1 MTAHPARLREA
12 RESSYSSR
20 ARVVAYLNEQSLN
33 VAQAPH
39 PNHRKVWLTQQ
50 SGPLPE
56 GEGEGRARRHG
67 LRRNLNP
74 RSISTDS
81 VKLLR
86 MLPEGEGSPRAHAMF
101 RIHTRI
107 VQTPAT
113 AGCRPAWRM

>member
-56 GEGEGRARRHG
+56 GEGEGRARRRG
-67 LRRNLNP
+67 LRRLPQSSRNLKREDSPVPGNYP
-74 RSISTDS
+74 VTRSH
-81 VKLLR
+81 
-86 MLPEGEGSPRAHAMF
+86 SPLVRSRRASA
-101 RIHTRI
+101 
-107 VQTPAT
+107 QTT
-113 AGCRPAWRM
+113 SN